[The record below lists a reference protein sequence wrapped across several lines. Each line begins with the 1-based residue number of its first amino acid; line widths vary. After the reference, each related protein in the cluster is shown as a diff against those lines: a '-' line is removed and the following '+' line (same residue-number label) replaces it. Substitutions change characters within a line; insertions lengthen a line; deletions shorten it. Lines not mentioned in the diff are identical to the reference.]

1 MQRRVL
7 IIFQAQRLPLHNSFK
22 YIIYK
27 IQNSAARAEIIVKIY
42 VFSPARLKSALPLYK
57 YGRIGVSEAVYALLY
72 IPHIKDVVL
81 LGQAGQDMLLQL
93 IVVLI
98 FIHKYIII
106 SVLQFKSRLRIIQQ
120 LSRKPVYIRKIKAAR
135 LQFKPEKRV

>member
-1 MQRRVL
+1 
-7 IIFQAQRLPLHNSFK
+7 
-22 YIIYK
+22 
-27 IQNSAARAEIIVKIY
+27 
-42 VFSPARLKSALPLYK
+42 
-57 YGRIGVSEAVYALLY
+57 
-72 IPHIKDVVL
+72 
-81 LGQAGQDMLLQL
+81 MLLQL